1 MNKLASP
8 TPLYHRIYTVLRERI
23 INGYYPAD
31 LPVPSEAELAQSFGV
46 SRITIRKAM
55 KILSDEGL
63 VTRARGRGTFVTD
76 HSQQHRLN
84 RAVVSNINGLFNY
97 LNTVGLSTTL
107 RVISID
113 KSEAPPRIAVLMGV
127 APDAQIVRSV
137 RVRDLDGRPYSLS
150 IAYLLP
156 EIGSAIQED
165 DLAQNN
171 MIDLVQQAGARV
183 DQVEQVLTATL
194 ADDYAAQ
201 HLQVP
206 VGAALMRMIR
216 VFVDARLGSFYVAEI
231 LYCADRYEYRVAL
244 RREPGQDFILD
255 DIQSG

>member
-113 KSEAPPRIAVLMGV
+113 KSEAPPRIAVLMGI

-137 RVRDLDGRPYSLS
+137 RVRDLDGRPYSGLS
-150 IAYLLP
+150 QIFLVNGLLTTSGEIAAP
-156 EIGSAIQED
+156 
-165 DLAQNN
+165 N
-171 MIDLVQQAGARV
+171 
-183 DQVEQVLTATL
+183 
-194 ADDYAAQ
+194 
-201 HLQVP
+201 
-206 VGAALMRMIR
+206 
-216 VFVDARLGSFYVAEI
+216 VAERSHDFECHCRQAEAPI
-231 LYCADRYEYRVAL
+231 KGQLQRSAFRGMAHHAGGGLVSAL
-244 RREPGQDFILD
+244 SAQLSRP
-255 DIQSG
+255 